1 MTDQKVD
8 ATIETLDSLRALLEQ
23 DMAQIARGAF
33 DNLAG
38 GGRQKLAA
46 AAFIRDELA
55 VLLQHLCAKVEAH
68 ELPNLDELKITLTGL
83 IDLAERHR
91 QCLQGA
97 IEATRSRIQVVID
110 ARQSAYSDQETY
122 GPEARMR
129 KGRMHRAAMNLRT
142 TNA

>member
-23 DMAQIARGAF
+23 DMALISGGAF
-33 DNLAG
+33 DGLAAG
-38 GGRQKLAA
+38 SRQKLAA

-55 VLLQHLCAKVEAH
+55 ILLQHLCAKVETH
-68 ELPNLDELKITLTGL
+68 ELPNLDELKATLGSL

-97 IEATRSRIQVVID
+97 IEATKQRIQVVID
-110 ARQSAYSDQETY
+110 ARQNAYSDQETY
-122 GPEARMR
+122 GPQAKMR
-129 KGRMHRAAMNLRT
+129 KGRMYRSAMTMRT